1 MLELCGICATNIS
14 VAQHGGFAL
23 KLWHG
28 VPTPSNFCVN
38 ADMAESKFH
47 IELNIK
53 TTNDFTCYGTFILG
67 NNRKFASGL
76 FQKMK
81 GSKKVDDKT
90 ILQLEFIETRN
101 DLPVNIQVISCSLEQ
116 LAENCKTIT
125 KEIFKF
131 SNLEKS

>member
-1 MLELCGICATNIS
+1 
-14 VAQHGGFAL
+14 
-23 KLWHG
+23 
-28 VPTPSNFCVN
+28 
-38 ADMAESKFH
+38 MAETKFH

-53 TTNDFTCYGTFILG
+53 TTDDFTCYGKFTLR
-67 NNRKFASGL
+67 NNKKFASSV

-81 GSKKVDDKT
+81 GNIKVDDKT
-90 ILQLEFIETRN
+90 ILQIEFVETRN
-101 DLPVNIQVISCSLEQ
+101 NLPVNIQVISCSLEQ